1 MFLVHT
7 CLNPFPPLA
16 CPVAQDMA
24 QGVLSLPRPGQRPLQ
39 LNNVALTLG
48 TSYRGTLSATVEIVK
63 VRFTTQNINI
73 EQMVRG
79 RVHGCKFV
87 WV

>member
-1 MFLVHT
+1 
-7 CLNPFPPLA
+7 
-16 CPVAQDMA
+16 MA

-63 VRFTTQNINI
+63 VRFTTTQSI
-73 EQMVRG
+73 
-79 RVHGCKFV
+79 
-87 WV
+87 